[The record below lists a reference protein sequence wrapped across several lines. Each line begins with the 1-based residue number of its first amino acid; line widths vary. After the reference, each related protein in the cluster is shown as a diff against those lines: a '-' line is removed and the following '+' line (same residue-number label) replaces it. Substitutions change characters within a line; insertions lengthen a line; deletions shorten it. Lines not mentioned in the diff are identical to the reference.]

1 MLFLLALLRVIIRVG
16 ISIVFAHTH
25 AKTSL
30 KHKPLQPNS
39 FVKRIEIIIL
49 PISSANP
56 AITVILD
63 LLSPCNEQ
71 R

>member
-1 MLFLLALLRVIIRVG
+1 MQNTSSFLFKSNNY
-16 ISIVFAHTH
+16 SIVFAHTH